1 MTTVSRNKEQNT
13 RLKVMVRPATS
24 SNVETHTLLVYGMEF
39 KEAALP
45 LADGGTKYENLK
57 PDRWRM
63 KPNIRC
69 RSQD

>member
-1 MTTVSRNKEQNT
+1 
-13 RLKVMVRPATS
+13 
-24 SNVETHTLLVYGMEF
+24 MEF